1 MDEKQRFFDLF
12 LCEWE
17 YSVTVQIQEPRTL
30 ELFLEYSYV
39 VK

>member
-17 YSVTVQIQEPRTL
+17 YFVTVQIQEPQTL
-30 ELFLEYSYV
+30 ELFLEYYCV
-39 VK
+39 VR